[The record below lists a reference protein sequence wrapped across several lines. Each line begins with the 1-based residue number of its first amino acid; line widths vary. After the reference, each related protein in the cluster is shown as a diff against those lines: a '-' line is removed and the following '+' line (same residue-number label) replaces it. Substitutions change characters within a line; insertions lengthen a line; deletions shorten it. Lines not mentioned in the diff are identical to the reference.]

1 MAERMHECVFCKDIA
16 ARFERKRPQWIAD
29 LQVSTAIVCSNQICR
44 GYTILIY
51 NKAHHAE
58 LFQLE
63 RENQLAYMEDLSKVA
78 RAIYDAYRPHK
89 MNYELLGNVVPHL
102 HWHIIPRREADPIE
116 LHWPIW
122 GKDYTEV
129 RLADS
134 EYREIVR
141 QIRAHLL

>member
-1 MAERMHECVFCKDIA
+1 MAERMHECVFCKDTA

-44 GYTILIY
+44 AYTILIY

-89 MNYELLGNVVPHL
+89 MNYELLGMLCLICTGILFLVEKR
-102 HWHIIPRREADPIE
+102 I
-116 LHWPIW
+116 
-122 GKDYTEV
+122 
-129 RLADS
+129 RLNCIGPSGAKITLKS
-134 EYREIVR
+134 GW
-141 QIRAHLL
+141 